1 MSDEKKTPIESGNE
15 DNRREFVTNA
25 AKVAVTAP
33 AVALLL
39 SASVKPASAATAYEA
54 AASHF
59 LDDFTY
65 GNNRD
70 DFVGPLDDSGFNAGN
85 PGPNDEA
92 GRD

>member
-1 MSDEKKTPIESGNE
+1 MSDEMKDVPQADAEKS
-15 DNRREFVTNA
+15 RREFVKNS

-39 SASVKPASAATAYEA
+39 SASVKPAAALTAYQA
-54 AASHF
+54 KVSHI

-70 DFVGPLDDSGFNAGN
+70 DFAGVLDAGDN
-85 PGPNDEA
+85 TGT
-92 GRD
+92 

>member
-1 MSDEKKTPIESGNE
+1 MADEKAPIASGTD

-39 SASVKPASAATAYEA
+39 SASVKSASAITQYQAQQ
-54 AASHF
+54 SHI
-59 LDDFTY
+59 LDDFTF

-70 DFVGPLDDSGFNAGN
+70 DFVGPLDGAL
-85 PGPNDEA
+85 
-92 GRD
+92 